1 MTDKELF
8 AKKLFNECDSLKT
21 EFSKIENEIK
31 AVEFCWSP
39 IWCAEAGL
47 QFSGYQLYSID
58 SNKDS
63 ASDYLWDVICIGSF
77 NTNERLTPVALN
89 RTGVPNELRIHGVY
103 IGEDKPAYVP
113 HLFNADN
120 SLFSVGMSCS
130 AWHPIEE
137 NFSHFYPLFGAL
149 LASREDK
156 IMCLSAIVFECTSI
170 LRGWVSEDLT
180 ERNALMS
187 AMAGHTMAQEGV
199 QLRSY

>member
-8 AKKLFNECDSLKT
+8 AQKLFNECDSLKT
-21 EFSKIENEIK
+21 DFSKIENEIT

-39 IWCAEAGL
+39 ISCAEAGL

-58 SNKDS
+58 SDEDS

-77 NTNERLTPVALN
+77 NMNERLTPVALN
-89 RTGVPNELRIHGVY
+89 RTGIQNELRIHGVF
-103 IGEDKPAYVP
+103 IGEDKPAYTP

-120 SLFSVGMSCS
+120 SIFSLGMSGS
-130 AWHPIEE
+130 SWHTPEE
-137 NFSHFYPLFGAL
+137 NFSHFYSLFGAL
-149 LASREDK
+149 LATREDK

-170 LRGWVSEDLT
+170 LRGWISEDLT

-187 AMAGHTMAQEGV
+187 AMTGHSMAQNGIP
-199 QLRSY
+199 LRNS